1 MNAINRPESHTI
13 KFTLKTHI
21 PDAKCIIF
29 ITFSPFQTEIEPRIV
44 MTELGV
50 GKAITTHIQ
59 LKVMVIIF

>member
-50 GKAITTHIQ
+50 G
-59 LKVMVIIF
+59 